1 MESNHVGTLRTMPT
15 LMPGRWRPALVS
27 GPLAVDRVPTMSEP
41 VDPSAVR
48 AVEML
53 SRRELEVLQELVDGK
68 SHDAAAADLFISH
81 HTFRT
86 HVKNILTKFG
96 AHSSIEAVSIAVC
109 AGMRPT
115 RMTRSKPAEFD
126 GGVSGDGMRPLD

>member
-1 MESNHVGTLRTMPT
+1 MQSNLDGSLGPVTTLPT
-15 LMPGRWRPALVS
+15 GRWRPALRP
-27 GPLAVDRVPTMSEP
+27 GHHTLELMPADADP
-41 VDPSAVR
+41 VDPNAVR
-48 AVEML
+48 AIEML
-53 SRRELEVLQELVDGK
+53 SRREREVLQELVDGK
-68 SHDAAAADLFISH
+68 SHDAAAADLYISH

-115 RMTRSKPAEFD
+115 RMTRWSGPD
-126 GGVSGDGMRPLD
+126 GASRDGDGVRRD